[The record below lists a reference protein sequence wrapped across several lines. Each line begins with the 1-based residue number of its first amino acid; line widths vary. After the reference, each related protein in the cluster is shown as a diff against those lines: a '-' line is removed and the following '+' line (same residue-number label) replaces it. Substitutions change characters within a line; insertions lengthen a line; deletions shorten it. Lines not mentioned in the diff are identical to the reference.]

1 MPVQEEA
8 SLEQIDT
15 SSHPFKKLM
24 TFGGGQHIMLQ
35 RAVSH
40 RSEGESSNKG
50 STPSIYQCEC
60 TAKIPV
66 RVLNANADNII
77 EHNKRCEKMQ
87 AKLGEPM
94 LALESLLNPE
104 LGAVKEAASEVIS
117 NIEAIISHLDWKVQ
131 DGILQKRGAPEPV
144 DYMVAM

>member
-1 MPVQEEA
+1 M
-8 SLEQIDT
+8 
-15 SSHPFKKLM
+15 
-24 TFGGGQHIMLQ
+24 MLQ

-50 STPSIYQCEC
+50 GTPAIYQCEC

-66 RVLNANADNII
+66 RVLNSTDSII

-104 LGAVKEAASEVIS
+104 LGADKEAASEVIS
-117 NIEAIISHLDWKVQ
+117 NIEAIISHLDWKVK

-144 DYMVAM
+144 EYMAAL